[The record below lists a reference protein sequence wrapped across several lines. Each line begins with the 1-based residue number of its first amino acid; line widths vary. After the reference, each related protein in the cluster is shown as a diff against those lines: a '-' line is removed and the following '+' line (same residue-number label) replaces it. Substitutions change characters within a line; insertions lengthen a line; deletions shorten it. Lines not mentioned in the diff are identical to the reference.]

1 MSKYLVNKFMH
12 VVNMNQAAEEAY
24 VENPPGFVA
33 RWEKGERLKFT
44 AEERRALERRDYGS
58 LYAMGAHPFLLWSF
72 TEAIWR
78 HEVDREELVQDYKE
92 KAAAVGYP
100 DFES

>member
-12 VVNMNQAAEEAY
+12 VVNMNQEAEEAY

-33 RWEKGERLKFT
+33 RWEKCERLEFT
-44 AEERRALERRDYGS
+44 AEERRALEQRDYGS

-78 HEVDREELVQDYKE
+78 HEVDREELVKDYKE
-92 KAAAVGYP
+92 KAAAAGYP

>member
-12 VVNMNQAAEEAY
+12 VVNMEEWAEKAY
-24 VENPPGFVA
+24 IKDPPGFVVE
-33 RWEKGERLKFT
+33 WEQSERLDFT
-44 AEERRALERRDYGS
+44 PEERVALQQRDYGT

-72 TEAIWR
+72 TEAVWV
-78 HEVDREELVQDYKE
+78 HEKDREELVKDYKE

-100 DFES
+100 DFET